1 MMGMNK
7 TMPVYVAFS
16 TVLTMLASAVIAQN
30 TLDAPEYNDEGELLF
45 PENTDMWV
53 HMGSSLG
60 SDYGEEPFDPQ
71 NPGTLGVVQMEP
83 SAYRYFLEH
92 NEYADGTMFLL
103 SFYASEAESSPQ
115 LPGFVQG
122 QLNAKE
128 IHVID
133 EARFNEGRGFFL
145 YEATDVAGEASP
157 KIPDGS
163 VCFTCH
169 MAEGDYNGTFTQ
181 FYPPIRDKVPT
192 E

>member
-1 MMGMNK
+1 MCMDK
-7 TMPVYVAFS
+7 TRLVKTLFGTA
-16 TVLTMLASAVIAQN
+16 LTLLASAVIAQN
-30 TLDAPEYNDEGELLF
+30 ALDAPEYNDEDELIF

-60 SDYGEEPFDPQ
+60 GDYGEEPFDPQ
-71 NPGTLGVVQMEP
+71 SPGSLGVVQMEP
-83 SAYRYFLEH
+83 SAYRYFLEN

-103 SFYASEAESSPQ
+103 SFYTSEAESNPQ

-163 VCFTCH
+163 VCVICH

-181 FYPPIRDKVPT
+181 FYPPIRDKVPA